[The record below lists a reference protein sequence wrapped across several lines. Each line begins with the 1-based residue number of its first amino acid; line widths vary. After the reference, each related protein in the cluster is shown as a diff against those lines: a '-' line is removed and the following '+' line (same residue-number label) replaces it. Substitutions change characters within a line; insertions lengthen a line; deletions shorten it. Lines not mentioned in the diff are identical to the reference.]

1 MGDVTRLGVLG
12 GTFDPP
18 HSAHLQLAEAARSAL
33 ALDRVLFVPAGD
45 PWRKRGVPVTA
56 AAHRFAM
63 TTAAVEGQAGLSVSD
78 MEVRRAGPTYTADTL
93 RALQARA
100 RTLIW
105 FILGSDA
112 LEDLP
117 QWHAPQQIIA
127 LARLAV
133 AVRPGSTVLP
143 EQLDRLLPGLAA
155 AVDWL
160 PLDPLAV
167 SASAIRGD
175 IAAGRPAAACVPPA
189 VWTYIEEHGL
199 YGVGR

>member
-18 HSAHLQLAEAARSAL
+18 HTAHLQLAETARAALR
-33 ALDRVLFVPAGD
+33 LDRVLLIPAGD
-45 PWRKRGVPVTA
+45 PWRKRDVPVTT

-63 TTAAVEGQAGLSVSD
+63 TAAAVEGRTGLAVSD
-78 MEVRRAGPTYTADTL
+78 MEIRRAGPTYTTDTL
-93 RALQARA
+93 RALHSQGYAP
-100 RTLIW
+100 IW

-117 QWHAPQQIIA
+117 QWHAPRQIIA

-133 AVRPGSTVLP
+133 APRPGSTVRP
-143 EQLDRLLPGLAA
+143 KQVDRLLPGLAA

-160 PLDPLAV
+160 PIDPLAV

-175 IAAGRPAAACVPPA
+175 ITAGRPAADRVPPA
-189 VWTYIEEHGL
+189 VLAYIEEHEL
-199 YGVGR
+199 YRPGR

>member
-1 MGDVTRLGVLG
+1 MGDVIRLGVLG

-18 HSAHLQLAEAARSAL
+18 HTVHLQLAETAQSAL
-33 ALDRVLFVPAGD
+33 RLDRVLLIPAGD
-45 PWRKRGVPVTA
+45 PWRKCAVPVTA

-63 TTAAVEGQAGLSVSD
+63 TAAAVKGRPGLAVSD
-78 MEVRRAGPTYTADTL
+78 MEVRRAGPTHTTDTL
-93 RALQARA
+93 QALHSQGYG
-100 RTLIW
+100 LIW

-117 QWHAPQQIIA
+117 QWHDPRQIIT

-133 AVRPGSTVLP
+133 APRPDSPVLP

-160 PLDPLAV
+160 PIEPLAV
-167 SASAIRGD
+167 SASAIRRD
-175 IAAGRPAAACVPPA
+175 ITAGRPAAGRVPPA
-189 VWTYIEEHGL
+189 VLAYIEEHEL
-199 YGVGR
+199 YRPGR

>member
-12 GTFDPP
+12 GTFDPL
-18 HSAHLQLAEAARSAL
+18 HNAHLALAEVARSIL
-33 ALDRVLFVPAGD
+33 QLDQVLLVPAGD
-45 PWRKRGVPVTA
+45 PWRKRDVPVTA

-63 TTAAVEGQAGLSVSD
+63 TAAAVEGRAGLAVSD
-78 MEVRRAGPTYTADTL
+78 MEVRRAGPTYTTDTL
-93 RALQARA
+93 RTLQSQGRGP
-100 RTLIW
+100 IW

-117 QWHAPQQIIA
+117 HWHDPRQIIA

-133 AVRPGSTVLP
+133 AARPGSAVPP

-167 SASAIRGD
+167 SASAIRGA
-175 IAAGRPAAACVPPA
+175 IAAGRPAAERLPPA
-189 VWTYIEEHGL
+189 VWAYIEEHGL
-199 YGVGR
+199 YGVER